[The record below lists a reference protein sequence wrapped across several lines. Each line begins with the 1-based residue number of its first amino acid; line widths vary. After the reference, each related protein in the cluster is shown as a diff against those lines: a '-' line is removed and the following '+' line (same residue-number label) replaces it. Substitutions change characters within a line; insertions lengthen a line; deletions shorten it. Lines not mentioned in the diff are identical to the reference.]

1 LLLTTGECDGALL
14 LRRQFFVAAALTHTL
29 EVGARFATTVDRG
42 KYKAIAPI
50 VKEREGERVA
60 TAHVAERVVAHHGHV
75 PNRVGQI
82 ALHTADHLA
91 LTREVVT
98 QGFDLLGFARH
109 GLKEG
114 GSIAIGLK
122 QRVVAPKAPEPQM
135 GSHRQDQRQRAQR
148 RSGDGQNVECGGV
161 ERHICSGGW
170 REGRDPAERSRSMQP
185 PSLHDVASI
194 DQAAALSTFALILP
208 SELPDK
214 TFVATLVL
222 ATRYRKGPV
231 WIGVAAAFFVQCTI
245 AVALGGL
252 LSLLPSRLV
261 AAAAAT
267 LFAIGAIVL
276 LRGGLESRRV
286 AEAETAAMLDAESQA
301 LDEVAARVGATGEG
315 HTSTVRIVA
324 TSFLVLFVAEWG
336 DLSQLL
342 TAGQAARTGAPLSV
356 FIGAWAAL
364 LVVSGLA
371 VVAGSWLQQ
380 RVPMHRVRFV
390 SAAILA
396 VLTVV
401 AIIEAIRG

>member
-1 LLLTTGECDGALL
+1 
-14 LRRQFFVAAALTHTL
+14 
-29 EVGARFATTVDRG
+29 
-42 KYKAIAPI
+42 
-50 VKEREGERVA
+50 
-60 TAHVAERVVAHHGHV
+60 
-75 PNRVGQI
+75 
-82 ALHTADHLA
+82 
-91 LTREVVT
+91 
-98 QGFDLLGFARH
+98 
-109 GLKEG
+109 
-114 GSIAIGLK
+114 
-122 QRVVAPKAPEPQM
+122 
-135 GSHRQDQRQRAQR
+135 
-148 RSGDGQNVECGGV
+148 
-161 ERHICSGGW
+161 
-170 REGRDPAERSRSMQP
+170 MQP
-185 PSLHDVASI
+185 PSLNDVASI
-194 DQAAALSTFALILP
+194 DPAAALSTFALILP

-245 AVALGGL
+245 AVTLGGL

-276 LRGGLESRRV
+276 LRGGLESRRA
-286 AEAETAAMLDAESQA
+286 AEAETAAMLDEESQA
-301 LDEVAARVGATGEG
+301 LDEVAARVGAAGEG

-342 TAGQAARTGAPLSV
+342 TAGQAARTGEPLSV
-356 FIGAWAAL
+356 FIGAWTAL

-380 RVPMHRVRFV
+380 RIPMHRVRFV